1 MEEHLGTILALNE
14 SGQTFEIQIQDAIEL
29 YQKIEKDKTEYTGTL
44 DVLEDEANR
53 IADFE
58 ATE

>member
-1 MEEHLGTILALNE
+1 MEEHFGTILALNE
-14 SGQTFEIQIQDAIEL
+14 SGQTLEIQIQDALEL

-44 DVLEDEANR
+44 DVLVDEANR

-58 ATE
+58 ATG